1 MRARSL
7 LLALLA
13 ILACA
18 GSAYAQSQAID
29 GTIEGIVRDTSAA
42 VLPGVTVTVTNQATG
57 LQRVVVT
64 DGTGTYRAAI
74 LPLGT
79 YRIKAELQGFKTM
92 ERGGVVLSAGLTA
105 LINFEM
111 TVGGV
116 EEVVEVVADSAIAS
130 PAKIDL
136 GRTIGSV
143 EIRNLPSVA
152 RNPYNFALLQP
163 NVTGYENE
171 EFGATRMNANGSQ
184 MRTNYQ
190 IDGATAT
197 QRDRAGLRM
206 FQPSEMMVEEVKV
219 TTSGFAPEFGQTTGM
234 VYNTISP
241 SGTNRFRGTGSYRF
255 RRKDFSARPFLL
267 SPTAPKP
274 DTKVDNFLG
283 ALGGPI
289 VQDRTHFYV
298 GYERH
303 ARDLSADRVIT
314 VTPDTATQ
322 LGLSADALGE
332 GVIPAIQTVNMFI
345 AKVDHQFNMS
355 NRLSARWSFFNN
367 ATPENIAGGLNTRE
381 TSTDFQDRMDSV
393 GVQLV
398 STLASNKL
406 NEFRFAYGRR
416 NNPRTES
423 AVAGPGPIVQID
435 RVANFGGADFG
446 SNTRE
451 FLEESWQVVD
461 NFSWIA
467 GSHSLKGGFEL
478 QFISDMRETAL
489 TARYIFPDTAS
500 YLAAKNGT
508 NRLGYTR
515 FQQSIGDPR
524 IEYSQRYFSLFA
536 QDDFRL
542 TPSFKLLYG
551 VRYDVF
557 RVPKGDPGAPYAPT
571 RDFRVD
577 RNNLAP
583 RVGFAWS
590 LDPEARTVVRASTG
604 IMYEPPL
611 GLFYQD
617 ALQENGAAKLL
628 TASVTPTQ
636 TGAPAFPGTL
646 SSLPPGVAPSRSI
659 RAVAADFDT
668 QWALLSNVQVER
680 ALTPD
685 MAVAVGYVNS
695 VGRSLPLLLS
705 SNVVA
710 TGATL
715 PDGRPIYSRTISAA
729 TRVDPNFDTISEI
742 RSPGTSGYN
751 AITLSFNRRMKN
763 GWQAQAFY
771 TWSKAEDDGVIGS
784 RYVIGSTD
792 AAAISDPSSQARD
805 YAPTS
810 WNVTHTFVAST
821 VIAPQV
827 SGDGVGSMLLNNNQV
842 SLILQANS
850 GLTFNILANRDLN
863 LDGISAD
870 RPNGATR
877 NSGELGRNVN
887 LDARYSRMFPLPNGN
902 RAEFFVEAKNLFNTY
917 NVSGVNNTVQTDTTG
932 NPLVPVPTTLCA
944 ARTSSTSCFPVT
956 GTYQPRQMQLGFKY
970 SF

>member
-1 MRARSL
+1 MQVRSL
-7 LLALLA
+7 LPMVWL
-13 ILACA
+13 ILAGA
-18 GSAYAQSQAID
+18 GAASAQSQAIN
-29 GTIEGIVRDTSAA
+29 GTIEGVVRDTSAA
-42 VLPGVTVTVTNQATG
+42 VLPGVTVTVTHQATG
-57 LQRVVVT
+57 LQRVVVS

-79 YRIKAELQGFKTM
+79 YRIKAELQGFKTV
-92 ERGGVVLSAGLTA
+92 ERSGVVLSAGLTA
-105 LINFEM
+105 VIDFDM

-136 GRTIGSV
+136 GRTIGAV
-143 EIRNLPSVA
+143 EIQNLPSVA

-163 NVTGYENE
+163 NVTGFENE

-206 FQPSEMMVEEVKV
+206 FQPSEVMVEEVKV

-241 SGTNRFRGTGSYRF
+241 SGTNQVRGQGSYRL

-274 DTKVDNFLG
+274 DTKVDNLLG

-289 VQDRTHFYV
+289 VRDRTHFYV

-303 ARDLSADRVIT
+303 VRDLSADRVIT
-314 VTPDTATQ
+314 VTPQTASL
-322 LGLSADALGE
+322 LGLSAEALGD

-345 AKVDHQFNMS
+345 AKVDHQFGPSHRM
-355 NRLSARWSFFNN
+355 SARWSFFNN
-367 ATPENIAGGLNTRE
+367 TTPENIGGGLNTRE
-381 TSTDFQDRMDSV
+381 VATDFQDRMDSV

-416 NNPRTES
+416 DNPRTES
-423 AVAGPGPIVQID
+423 EVAGPGPIVQID

-451 FLEESWQVVD
+451 FLEESWQIVD
-461 NFSWIA
+461 NFSWVL
-467 GSHSLKGGFEL
+467 GSHSLKTGFEL
-478 QFISDMRETAL
+478 QFISDVRETAL
-489 TARYIFPDTAS
+489 AARYVFPDAAS
-500 YLAAKNGT
+500 YLAARSGVNP
-508 NRLGYTR
+508 RGYTR

-524 IEYSQRYFSLFA
+524 IDYSQQYLSLFA
-536 QDDFRL
+536 QDDVRL
-542 TPSFKLLYG
+542 TSSFKLLYG
-551 VRYDVF
+551 VRYDLF
-557 RVPKGDPGAPYAPT
+557 RVPDGDSSAPYAAT
-571 RDFRVD
+571 REFRVD
-577 RNNLAP
+577 KNNLAP
-583 RVGFAWS
+583 RAGFAWA
-590 LDPEARTVVRASTG
+590 LDPESRTVVRASTG
-604 IMYEPPL
+604 LMYEPPL

-646 SSLPPGVAPSRSI
+646 ASLPPGVTPSRSI

-680 ALTPD
+680 ALTAD
-685 MAVAVGYVNS
+685 MSVAVAYVNS
-695 VGRSLPLLLS
+695 VGRNLPLLLN
-705 SNVVA
+705 SNVIPTA
-710 TGATL
+710 ATL
-715 PDGRPIYSRTISAA
+715 PDGRPVYSRTVSPS
-729 TRVDPNFDTISEI
+729 TRVDPNFDTINEI
-742 RSPGTSGYN
+742 RSTGSSAYN
-751 AITLSFNRRMKN
+751 AVTLSFNRRMKS

-771 TWSKAEDDGVIGS
+771 TWSKAEDDGVLGG
-784 RYVIGSTD
+784 RYVIGSSD
-792 AAAISDPSSQARD
+792 PAAISDPSNQARD
-805 YAPTS
+805 YAETS
-810 WNVTHTFVAST
+810 WDVTHTFLASA

-827 SGDGVGSMLLNNNQV
+827 SGDGFAAALANHNQV
-842 SLILQANS
+842 SLIFQATS
-850 GLTFNILANRDLN
+850 GLNFNILGNRDLN
-863 LDGISAD
+863 LDGLSAD
-870 RPNGATR
+870 RPNGVAR
-877 NSGELGRNVN
+877 NRGELGRNVN
-887 LDARYSRMFPLPNGN
+887 LDARYSRLFPLPNGQ
-902 RAEFFVEAKNLFNTY
+902 RAEFFIEAKNVFNTY
-917 NVSGVNNTVQTDTTG
+917 NVSSVNNTVQVDTSG
-932 NPLVPVPTTLCA
+932 NPLVPIPTTLCA